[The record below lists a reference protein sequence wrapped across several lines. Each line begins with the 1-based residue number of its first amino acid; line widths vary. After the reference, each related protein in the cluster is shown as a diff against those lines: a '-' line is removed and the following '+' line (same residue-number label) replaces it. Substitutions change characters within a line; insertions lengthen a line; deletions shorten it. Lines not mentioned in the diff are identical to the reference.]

1 VPQVSTECVSMRNK
15 NWSSLVCVLTSL
27 ASCSVSW
34 GVPVA
39 RYGHARGY
47 AGGYRGYSRTP
58 RVYTGGY
65 SRGYR
70 GRFGYNK
77 YNSERYGYHSRL
89 HHTLHGATRTHTQ
102 PILKE
107 VLPQKQVNSFIPQRE
122 LDRFIPA
129 AVKQEVIS
137 EGGVSPGFSVEINF
151 DEGDTRDIISEPF
164 TNGVENTIVEKQSET
179 DSDIDI
185 VPVISTTQQRLIE
198 QIKQQKKQQAELINN
213 IVKTDKQQQRPSA
226 NNPAPVQPSAAPSP
240 AFTFPPRLPTEQ
252 ALNLPVQQPSNPV
265 QQPALPVQQAVL
277 PVQQAVPT
285 AVQKPFPTV
294 PSVQQPLPLPV
305 QPPTVQSVQ
314 EPVQAQPIQPSVQ
327 APRLPIPVLP
337 EAVAAVPGRPVLAD
351 DAVLDDT
358 VQSVSTVQN
367 RFVPMPVP
375 AVPSLA

>member
-1 VPQVSTECVSMRNK
+1 MGPAGGPQVSTQCVSMRNK
-15 NWSSLVCVLTSL
+15 NWSSLVCILTSL

-34 GVPVA
+34 GVPAA

-47 AGGYRGYSRTP
+47 TGGYRGYSRTP
-58 RVYTGGY
+58 RVYTGRY

-89 HHTLHGATRTHTQ
+89 HHTPHGATRTHTQ

-151 DEGDTRDIISEPF
+151 DEGDARDIISEPF
-164 TNGVENTIVEKQSET
+164 TNGVENKIVEKQSET

-252 ALNLPVQQPSNPV
+252 AMSLPVQQPSNPVQQPSNPV

-277 PVQQAVPT
+277 PVQ
-285 AVQKPFPTV
+285 
-294 PSVQQPLPLPV
+294 PSA
-305 QPPTVQSVQ
+305 VQSVQ
-314 EPVQAQPIQPSVQ
+314 EPVQAQPFQPSVQ
-327 APRLPIPVLP
+327 PPRLPIPVLP